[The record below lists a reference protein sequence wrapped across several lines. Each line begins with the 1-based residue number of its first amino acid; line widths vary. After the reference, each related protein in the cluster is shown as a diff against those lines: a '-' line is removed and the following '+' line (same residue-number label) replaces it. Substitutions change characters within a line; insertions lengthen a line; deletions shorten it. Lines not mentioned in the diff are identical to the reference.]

1 MLCRGW
7 HASLCGQPLCSSC
20 TAPTSF
26 SSDSFLSLA
35 ATSQGLS
42 RFDGIHGSVLAVHW
56 RPFSSWAGLR
66 SSPLYLS
73 PSWPSVH
80 ITDELTRAKQTPV
93 LLAPPLLF
101 FFRTSQMTQSL
112 EVLTIR
118 PEWIP
123 GTRTNSHMLSFDL
136 YTCGTCTHIHT
147 ETPSY
152 FGLLLLLCVSMNM
165 CTYMM
170 HTCAY
175 QHTCEVQRTALW
187 SQSLISSVLPDL

>member
-7 HASLCGQPLCSSC
+7 HALLCGQPPCTSY
-20 TAPTSF
+20 TAPRSF

-35 ATSQGLS
+35 ATPQRLS
-42 RFDGIHGSVLAVHW
+42 RFDGIHGPVLAVHW

-66 SSPLYLS
+66 SSLLYLG
-73 PSWPSVH
+73 PSWPSVR

-93 LLAPPLLF
+93 LLAPPLF
-101 FFRTSQMTQSL
+101 FFFWTSQMTQSL
-112 EVLTIR
+112 EILTIR

-136 YTCGTCTHIHT
+136 YTCGTCTHRHT

-152 FGLLLLLCVSMNM
+152 FVLLLLCVSMNM

-170 HTCAY
+170 HMCAY
-175 QHTCEVQRTALW
+175 QHTCEVQGTALW
-187 SQSLISSVLPDL
+187 SQSLISSGLPGL